1 MATFYSN
8 KITNDR
14 AAPPVRDDFNKTG
27 SAVRIATATYT
38 LTTSEV
44 ATDVIH
50 MVKIPKGAIVQ
61 RDLSSLLWSDLATT
75 TCTFDVGDLDDDDRY
90 CASLVGATASA
101 ARTTFEEATG
111 IGIAQADNEYTSEA
125 TIVVTLDTVDTLLAG
140 TIYLKVFY
148 TMNG

>member
-1 MATFYSN
+1 MTIFYSN
-8 KITNDR
+8 KMTNDR

-27 SAVRIATATYT
+27 GCVRIATATYT
-38 LTTSEV
+38 LLTTEV
-44 ATDVIH
+44 AADVIH
-50 MVKIPKGAIVQ
+50 MVKIPAGAIVQ
-61 RDLSSLLWSDLATT
+61 RDLSTILWSDLATT

-90 CASLVGATASA
+90 CSALVGATASA
-101 ARTTFEEATG
+101 ARTSFEEAGT
-111 IGIAQADNEYTSEA
+111 IGTAQADNEYSSEA